1 MNTRRKRCLPIFHS
15 TSTTSSP
22 SERATLSA
30 ASRIFSNCKQRLPDL
45 SRLNARCIR
54 PNKKVGLRPP
64 RRATRYRAKG
74 KYMPS
79 ARQKQGTGWAGGQAN
94 RTQSTEIASRP
105 EHPNGTG
112 NKVLNAGLWLWR
124 RGGGSRL

>member
-1 MNTRRKRCLPIFHS
+1 MYTRRKRCLPIFHS

-30 ASRIFSNCKQRLPDL
+30 ASRIFSNCKQRLPGL
-45 SRLNARCIR
+45 SRSDAHLNQ

-74 KYMPS
+74 EYKRQLM
-79 ARQKQGTGWAGGQAN
+79 QKQDTPTDGMRVRAKEN
-94 RTQSTEIASRP
+94 RVKA
-105 EHPNGTG
+105 
-112 NKVLNAGLWLWR
+112 A
-124 RGGGSRL
+124 